1 MPRRKSSRDRL
12 SRRLGVLSDKGL
24 GVRAHLFFKESLKGA
39 CEIGRRRA
47 DLADSTIKAHARKLK
62 RKLDS
67 LLELKPTNAEGR
79 HLRDAI
85 IVNARDKLL
94 VFLTR
99 RDVEP
104 TNNGSERTLRPSG
117 GCCDAE
123 ISVIQS
129 VQLAGLEDHDG
140 TSATRTGCVVL

>member
-1 MPRRKSSRDRL
+1 VGKPSPPSRPPR
-12 SRRLGVLSDKGL
+12 
-24 GVRAHLFFKESLKGA
+24 A

-47 DLADSTIKAHARKLK
+47 DLADSTIKAHVRKLT
-62 RKLDS
+62 RELDS
-67 LLELKPTNAEGR
+67 LLERQPTNAEGR

-104 TNNGSERTLRPSG
+104 TNNGSERTLRPSVIFRKVRMASAWSG
-117 GCCDAE
+117 ARSSTL
-123 ISVIQS
+123 ISAPLSQPAAS
-129 VQLAGLEDHDG
+129 TAGAPSLR
-140 TSATRTGCVVL
+140 SALL